1 MKRILIVL
9 VVMVIGASASG
20 CAGKKHYLQADGG
33 SGNRHYPATTTTTVP
48 RYEDPAV
55 TVARGIARQTA
66 IDRARWKVACL
77 ELRSNDPYATYADCR
92 KVFGDDRKIGY
103 GSGYGREV
111 FRIQRR

>member
-1 MKRILIVL
+1 MKRIFMMVL
-9 VVMVIGASASG
+9 AVVLCGSFTSG
-20 CAGKKHYLQADGG
+20 CASKRY
-33 SGNRHYPATTTTTVP
+33 YPVDSRRTATPASSSSAP

-55 TVARGIARQTA
+55 EVARSLARQVA
-66 IDRARWKVACL
+66 LDRIRWQRACL

-103 GSGYGREV
+103 DYGFGDS